1 MSNYVKTVDFAAKD
15 ALTTGNPSK
24 LARGTEVDTEFNN
37 IATAI
42 ATKED
47 TANKGSANGYASLD
61 SSGDVPSAQLP
72 AASATVVGAVELATD
87 AETITGTD
95 TTRAITPANLAAENT
110 AARILTKLLTVDG
123 SGSSLDAD
131 TVDGIQGAS
140 LVQTSRTVS
149 VSGTGLSGGGDL
161 SANRTITID
170 QTAMTTRNITGK
182 SGVTKTLS
190 TSAAS
195 GGSDGDI
202 WYRY

>member
-47 TANKGSANGYASLD
+47 TANKGNANGYASLD